1 VASNYHIEMSPGDAG
16 SYDRYVVQEVI
27 KEIAGSTSLTATIG
41 GDRSSSG
48 AASSQKEGEESS
60 TRKKPGFKVVLL
72 MGVDNLTKQAQA
84 ALRRT
89 MEKYTSSCRLILC
102 CNSASKVSLSITAT
116 SSAWLLRALQW

>member
-41 GDRSSSG
+41 GDRSSAG

-102 CNSASKVSLSITAT
+102 CNSASKV
-116 SSAWLLRALQW
+116 RA

>member
-41 GDRSSSG
+41 QDHS
-48 AASSQKEGEESS
+48 AASSLKEGEESG

-102 CNSASKVSLSITAT
+102 CNSASKVRASLICK
-116 SSAWLLRALQW
+116 Q